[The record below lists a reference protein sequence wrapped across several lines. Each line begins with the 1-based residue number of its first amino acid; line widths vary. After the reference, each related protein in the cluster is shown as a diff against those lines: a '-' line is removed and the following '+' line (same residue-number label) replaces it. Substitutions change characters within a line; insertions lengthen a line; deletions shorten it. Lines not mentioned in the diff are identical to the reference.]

1 MLAFACLSTKD
12 KPKRAIRNIHPD
24 PAKSYVLVEMSDHD
38 EHAEARA
45 EVSAESSPSS
55 TSACGV
61 SSDFAD
67 DVLADAARGSDAL
80 LQNVVESVSGALG
93 WFFAQ
98 EEGGAASAIEAAVE
112 EGGGEVQDDPA
123 EEAPEQTHVDENT
136 IPLPPPPPAP
146 GNAETDEQD
155 KASTPT
161 KAAAAAPIT
170 SEDTVVSNSS
180 ASSDNSNNKK
190 EQRSAWP
197 RSRTKLV
204 GIIAV
209 GLVLIIAIVVGAVI
223 GTSGNSSKNAS
234 VEQLQGANT
243 QNIEEGDSYPSEND
257 GAGGVEAVV
266 PTAPV
271 QQSPLPTDR
280 PSLRPTP
287 ASADYITSI
296 EADPLPVDD
305 SPTEIAD
312 DMPTA
317 FSFYVLGDVPY
328 NPNQKI
334 VVQDQILHLS
344 EDIVDEDLFL
354 IHVGDAMNAKRGC
367 NEKDFVFMRDLLTSG
382 LPELPSFIIPGD
394 K

>member
-1 MLAFACLSTKD
+1 MG
-12 KPKRAIRNIHPD
+12 
-24 PAKSYVLVEMSDHD
+24 DHD
-38 EHAEARA
+38 EHAQVRA
-45 EVSAESSPSS
+45 EDSAESSPSS
-55 TSACGV
+55 TSTCGL
-61 SSDFAD
+61 SYDFAD
-67 DVLADAARGSDAL
+67 DVLTDAARGSDVL
-80 LQNVVESVSGALG
+80 LQTVVESVAGALG

-98 EEGGAASAIEAAVE
+98 EKGGAAPAIEASVE
-112 EGGGEVQDDPA
+112 EGGGEVQSDAA
-123 EEAPEQTHVDENT
+123 EETPVQTRIDENT
-136 IPLPPPPPAP
+136 IAC
-146 GNAETDEQD
+146 GIG

-161 KAAAAAPIT
+161 KVSAAAVPIT
-170 SEDTVVSNSS
+170 SEDTVVGNSS
-180 ASSDNSNNKK
+180 ASSDNSNINKK

-209 GLVLIIAIVVGAVI
+209 GLVLMIAIVVGTVI
-223 GTSGNSSKNAS
+223 GTSGNSGKNAS

-243 QNIEEGDSYPSEND
+243 VTAEEADFYLSEND
-257 GAGGVEAVV
+257 GGDMEVVV
-266 PTAPV
+266 PSPSG
-271 QQSPLPTDR
+271 QQPTLPTDR

-287 ASADYITSI
+287 ASADDMASI
-296 EADPLPVDD
+296 EANPLPIDA

-312 DMPTA
+312 DIPTS

-334 VVQDQILHLS
+334 IVQDQILHLS

-354 IHVGDAMNAKRGC
+354 IHVGDAMNAKLGC

-382 LPELPSFIIPGD
+382 LAELPSFIIPGD